1 MGCIQ
6 GDEKGPMSEETTETR
21 AAARIGVWL
30 ARQKCTIVRVSEYA
44 ADVQLADVEMRS
56 SEETA
61 AEVAELLCAVN
72 EGRGKFV
79 LFAMNRDGRKKDLV
93 TVARFTLKLEGAPS
107 TSAAGGANAQQAIDL
122 ETFVN
127 TLLTQIG
134 NLTQSQ
140 TSAVSSLM
148 GSFTTMMEAV
158 NKRLALA
165 ERRAEL
171 AEGIARDATDLA
183 STAAS
188 GVGREERRDKMWSL
202 LENVVEEEIKDRF
215 NIRSKPAADVVDVAN
230 TAAPSGGNGAAS

>member
-1 MGCIQ
+1 MN
-6 GDEKGPMSEETTETR
+6 DETIESRT
-21 AAARIGVWL
+21 AARIGVWL

-72 EGRGKFV
+72 EGRGKFA
-79 LFAMNRDGRKKDLV
+79 LFAMVRDGRKRELV
-93 TVARFTLKLEGAPS
+93 SLARFTLKLEPPAS
-107 TSAAGGANAQQAIDL
+107 TSAAGANHAQSIDL
-122 ETFVN
+122 EAFVN

-134 NLTQSQ
+134 SLTHSQ

-171 AEGIARDATDLA
+171 AESIARDATDLA
-183 STAAS
+183 SSAAS
-188 GVGREERRDKMWSL
+188 GVGREERRDKMWNL
-202 LENVVEEEIKDRF
+202 LEGVVETEIKERMGF
-215 NIRSKPAADVVDVAN
+215 GKTQPVDVAN
-230 TAAPSGGNGAAS
+230 TAALTNGSGSGNGAAS